1 MQQLDHILSGLTED
15 PRGGALHD
23 VVVLAPGY
31 THGDCDGQSNCQ
43 PRNLNEATTGGDQ
56 HPETLLNPK
65 PRTLFQP

>member
-31 THGDCDGQSNCQ
+31 THGE
-43 PRNLNEATTGGDQ
+43 RLEAAMDNPTVN
-56 HPETLLNPK
+56 PET
-65 PRTLFQP
+65 